1 MVPAVTA
8 GPVPLTK
15 PQCIYHWAN
24 VKCVQANACPFRAT
38 NTPYTNGCPL
48 ENCHKRGPTQAPT
61 APTLTTNMSKNIEEA
76 KETAPTLCHAT
87 PPVIFHQDAPEFLPG
102 VLPRGYE
109 WPALPARADTAHAAP
124 ALTKTAAPAPATPEV
139 VGSGKRNSKCARATN
154 SQTASPSPPVDQ
166 DSDITLAASIGESD
180 GNSDYVDS
188 AENLPTSPSNTPDLA
203 GHISELE
210 EIHEVVES
218 KLVKI
223 EHPTVIFSHS
233 DKLELPEL
241 NDAKTNPP
249 ENHQEN
255 GATPLVNTQTSPPH
269 SPLEDA
275 SVAPATPPPRPC
287 VEAVDITLQA

>member
-109 WPALPARADTAHAAP
+109 WPALPARADTAHAAA
-124 ALTKTAAPAPATPEV
+124 ALTETAAPDPATPEAV
-139 VGSGKRNSKCARATN
+139 RRGKINSNREQPKEG
-154 SQTASPSPPVDQ
+154 QTASPSPPANQ
-166 DSDITLAASIGESD
+166 DSDATLVASIGESD
-180 GNSDYVDS
+180 NKSDYVYLGKKS
-188 AENLPTSPSNTPDLA
+188 PTSPANMPDLA
-203 GHISELE
+203 LNI
-210 EIHEVVES
+210 I
-218 KLVKI
+218 
-223 EHPTVIFSHS
+223 
-233 DKLELPEL
+233 KLE
-241 NDAKTNPP
+241 
-249 ENHQEN
+249 
-255 GATPLVNTQTSPPH
+255 
-269 SPLEDA
+269 
-275 SVAPATPPPRPC
+275 
-287 VEAVDITLQA
+287 